1 MTGPVA
7 KYDMLPDIFAG
18 TVDAIYALGAFI
30 IKNIVPIAILTTA
43 AVTSYSFFY
52 KQPELILEVE
62 QSVSGSTQP
71 DEDGDSDAVIMLLL
85 ANVGNSSANEV
96 QLTITADAF
105 KFDNDID
112 ATDSIVSE
120 YEPPQAIMEI
130 RSGRKSG
137 FIGGGRRHD
146 IYLENVVYEGDV
158 QELWLGKA
166 IFTEGKHDM
175 KYQVSCKEHGPRRG
189 KISFEVEDGEVKI
202 TNRKYPTYRRQL
214 KTRIFGRVE
223 RTRTQELENLDED
236 DVEFQ
241 YEVR

>member
-1 MTGPVA
+1 MPAELVA
-7 KYDMLPDIFAG
+7 
-18 TVDAIYALGAFI
+18 DAVQAVVSLGAFVVS
-30 IKNIVPIAILTTA
+30 NIVPIAIITTA
-43 AVTSYSFFY
+43 AVTSYSFLY
-52 KQPELILEVE
+52 KRPELILEVD
-62 QSVSGSTQP
+62 QSTAGPIQP
-71 DEDGDSDAVIMLLL
+71 DEDGDAGSVLMLLL
-85 ANVGNSSANEV
+85 ANVGNSSASEI

-112 ATDSIVSE
+112 LTDSIVSE
-120 YEPPQAIMEI
+120 YEPPQAVMEI

-137 FIGGGRRHD
+137 FFGGGRRHD

-166 IFTEGKHDM
+166 IFDEREHDL

-189 KISFEVEDGEVKI
+189 KISFEVEDGEVRI
-202 TNRKYPTYRRQL
+202 TGREYPTRRRQL
-214 KTRIFGRVE
+214 KTWIFGRVE

-241 YEVR
+241 VEVH

>member
-1 MTGPVA
+1 MHVPAELIAVA
-7 KYDMLPDIFAG
+7 VQ
-18 TVDAIYALGAFI
+18 TVVSLGGFVVS
-30 IKNIVPIAILTTA
+30 NILGIAIITTA
-43 AVTSYSFFY
+43 AVTSYSFLY
-52 KQPELILEVE
+52 KRPELILEVD
-62 QSVSGSTQP
+62 QSTAGPKQP
-71 DEDGDSDAVIMLLL
+71 DEDGDAGSVLMLLL
-85 ANVGNSSANEV
+85 ANVGNSSASEI

-112 ATDSIVSE
+112 STDSIVSE
-120 YEPPQAIMEI
+120 YKPPQAVMEI

-158 QELWLGKA
+158 QELWLGEA
-166 IFTEGKHDM
+166 IFNEGEHDL

-189 KISFEVEDGEVKI
+189 KISFEVEEGEVTI
-202 TNRKYPTYRRQL
+202 TGREYPTRRRQM
-214 KTRIFGRVE
+214 KTWVLGRVE

-241 YEVR
+241 VEIN